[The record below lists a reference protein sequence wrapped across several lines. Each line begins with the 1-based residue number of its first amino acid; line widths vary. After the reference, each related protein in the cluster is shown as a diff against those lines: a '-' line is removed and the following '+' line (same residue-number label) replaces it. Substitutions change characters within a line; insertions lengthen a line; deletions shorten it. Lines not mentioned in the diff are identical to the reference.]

1 MKCQHCHENEAT
13 LSFLVNWMG
22 MEQEVHL
29 CNDCAEKFRQ
39 YAIAAKQ
46 QSAWNQM
53 GGNNWMYMQN
63 QTKARDIGE
72 SPFLHAADEEIKKK
86 RRLNALKYQL
96 EQAVQSEEYEE
107 AARLRDEI
115 QQEKKGAVIYE

>member
-1 MKCQHCHENEAT
+1 
-13 LSFLVNWMG
+13 
-22 MEQEVHL
+22 
-29 CNDCAEKFRQ
+29 
-39 YAIAAKQ
+39 
-46 QSAWNQM
+46 
-53 GGNNWMYMQN
+53 MYMQN